1 MTTRVVDGVTWFAI
15 CKSHDVVERRG
26 FRVEFDS
33 EHDIALFR
41 VDGIVRAIS
50 NVCPHKRASMMFD
63 GYVEHGTVQCP
74 LHGWTYRICT
84 GENVAGGR
92 NIATY
97 TVVEDGGVVWL
108 QEPAPLLHFEM

>member
-1 MTTRVVDGVTWFAI
+1 MTTKVIDGVLWYAI

-33 EHDIALFR
+33 EHDVALFR

-63 GYVEHGTVQCP
+63 GFVDQGTVRCP

-92 NIATY
+92 NITTY
-97 TVVEDGGVVWL
+97 DVREEAGFVWMR
-108 QEPAPLLHFEM
+108 EPDPLLRFEM